1 MGEDWLSMDLRLSSR
16 EDCVEVVIFEQLI
29 ISFSYELY
37 DISEP
42 SFLSA
47 SVVLAFSLLFF
58 SSFSSKLST
67 LAIPFNLL
75 SMVLV

>member
-1 MGEDWLSMDLRLSSR
+1 MLLFLLVDFLKGEGEEEVGEDWLSRDLRLSSR

-42 SFLSA
+42 SFLSV
-47 SVVLAFSLLFF
+47 SFVFVFSLLFF
-58 SSFSSKLST
+58 SSFS
-67 LAIPFNLL
+67 
-75 SMVLV
+75 

>member
-1 MGEDWLSMDLRLSSR
+1 MSRDLRLSSR
-16 EDCVEVVIFEQLI
+16 EDCVEVVILEQLI

-37 DISEP
+37 DIYEP